1 MYLYGVCFMLNFGF
15 AIIGITLL
23 SSAVILSKYI
33 DFAKFMIE
41 RKDKDLKPRII
52 QFNRPKEFNRKAQ
65 QDIIIDIPVEEVKV
79 LEYKGD

>member
-33 DFAKFMIE
+33 DFAKFIIE
-41 RKDKDLKPRII
+41 RKDKTLEPRVI
-52 QFNRPKEFNRKAQ
+52 QFSHPKPFKKRPQ
-65 QDIIIDIPVEEVKV
+65 QDIIIDIPAKDVKV
-79 LEYKGD
+79 LNNRN